1 MTKGHNTKCVYKG
14 VVQNY
19 GPVSLA
25 ASLSFWGHLKLISL
39 PQGTIY
45 TCIQSQTIFN
55 RGHLVAMGV
64 LLTSLPVVEFDC
76 CRFNDN
82 L

>member
-25 ASLSFWGHLKLISL
+25 ASLSFWRHLNLFATGHYIYMH
-39 PQGTIY
+39 TITDDFQPRAFGCY
-45 TCIQSQTIFN
+45 GRTADVTAS
-55 RGHLVAMGV
+55 RGI
-64 LLTSLPVVEFDC
+64 
-76 CRFNDN
+76 
-82 L
+82 